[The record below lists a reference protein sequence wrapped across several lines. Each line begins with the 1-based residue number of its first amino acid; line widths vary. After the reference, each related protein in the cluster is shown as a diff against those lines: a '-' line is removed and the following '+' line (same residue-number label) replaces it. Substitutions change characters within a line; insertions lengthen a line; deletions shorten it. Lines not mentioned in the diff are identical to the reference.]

1 MIPTQDKPDT
11 TRLQNLSVEVVLFV
25 FASFFS
31 LLAVCVSDGCSVVPI
46 PCVSIDV
53 STIFHNQI
61 RNFSRI
67 VANSAFSGL
76 LASGFLL
83 RKSCKSV
90 DRPPVRRSDARFC
103 RHDTDARP
111 TDNGSRQSSLP
122 LLVSMFFVVLPCGQ
136 CIAYCGLVNNNAQR
150 AAPDRVRLFPGCV
163 CACCRSQAMT
173 VLMLSVLQ
181 CITPQVGTISQ
192 LI

>member
-53 STIFHNQI
+53 STMFQNQI

-103 RHDTDARP
+103 PRDTDARP

-122 LLVSMFFVVLPCGQ
+122 LLVSMFFVSLPCGQ
-136 CIAYCGLVNNNAQR
+136 CIAYCECVNNETTKPQTI
-150 AAPDRVRLFPGCV
+150 
-163 CACCRSQAMT
+163 ACGFSQSRD
-173 VLMLSVLQ
+173 LMAGL
-181 CITPQVGTISQ
+181 
-192 LI
+192 